1 MYLHFTDFK
10 VLSPMKKFPFI
21 LFFIAFTGYTQ
32 SNEFLVFFKNKPLPS
47 GLSTEKRI
55 DFYDLPIS
63 FSALSILKKHG
74 EVINKSKW
82 LNAVHYSTSL
92 SSSEL
97 STFLFVQSLLP
108 LTPSPQDKPHTVS
121 QPNAYSGGDTNT
133 YGSTFDQLEMT
144 KTISCLHDN
153 GFRGEGVTIAVLDAG
168 FPRADTVQFFRK
180 MRAEGRIIDTWDF
193 EDNSSF
199 VYHKN
204 THGSYVT
211 SLIGA
216 ELDSTYIGAAPK
228 ANYAFYITE
237 IGRFEKNI
245 EEFNL
250 VLGLERADSIGA
262 DICNISLGY
271 RNFDTL
277 QVSYGYP
284 GMDGKTTIAAQGV
297 AIARRK
303 GMIISIAAGNK
314 GNEGVGSLT
323 SPCDVDSVLCVGAV
337 KFDSTRAGFSSEGPT
352 FDGRTK
358 PDVVTLGE
366 GCYFM
371 GLNDTVYRG
380 NGTSFSTPLISGM
393 VACLIQGH
401 PSRTN
406 FEVITAIKQQSDN
419 SFSPNNIYGWGIPN
433 ACQVDSVLTLLDST
447 LSSNFQVEKPLEI
460 TIYPNPTDGIV
471 SINTDEIIT
480 SVSVVQLDGKV
491 VMNKEISRSSLTY
504 AINIEAL
511 PAGVYLVRC
520 TNLEGKTL
528 TKKIVK
534 K

>member
-1 MYLHFTDFK
+1 MNKFLFLLVFFSTFTF
-10 VLSPMKKFPFI
+10 S
-21 LFFIAFTGYTQ
+21 Q
-32 SNEFLVFFKNKPLPS
+32 QNEYLVFFKDKAKLQYS
-47 GLSTEKRI
+47 ESQEFI
-55 DFYDLPIS
+55 DFYDLPIREES
-63 FSALSILKKHG
+63 LQILEKEG
-74 EVINKSKW
+74 RIINASKW
-82 LNAVHYSTSL
+82 LNAVHFSTNLSKDELTQFPFIQSTIKLNPKKLESHNITSL
-92 SSSEL
+92 KNTLAIGDSNSYGT
-97 STFLFVQSLLP
+97 TFE
-108 LTPSPQDKPHTVS
+108 
-121 QPNAYSGGDTNT
+121 
-133 YGSTFDQLEMT
+133 QLEIT
-144 KTISCLHDN
+144 KTVTCLHDK
-153 GFRGEGVTIAVLDAG
+153 GYLGQGVTIAVLDAG
-168 FPRADTVQFFRK
+168 FPRMDTMLSFRK
-180 MRAEGRIIDTWDF
+180 MRQEGRISDTWDF

-204 THGSYVT
+204 THGSYVS

-297 AIARRK
+297 AIAQRK
-303 GMIISIAAGNK
+303 GMIISVAAGNK

-323 SPCDVDSVLCVGAV
+323 SPCDVDSVLCVGAI

-433 ACQVDSVLTLLDST
+433 ACKVDSVLTLLDST
-447 LSSNFQVEKPLEI
+447 LSSNFQIEKPLEI
-460 TIYPNPTDGIV
+460 TVYPNPTDGIV
-471 SINTDEIIT
+471 SINTDEIIN
-480 SVSVVQLDGKV
+480 SVSVVQRDGKV
-491 VMNKEISRSSLTY
+491 VMNKEINRSSLTY

-511 PAGVYLVRC
+511 PAGVYFVRC
-520 TNLEGKTL
+520 TNLEGKTF